1 LGVKNGAKRGK
12 LRLEMSLESAFEE
25 IKATATGSDR
35 AMRIE
40 INLSR
45 EKKCTFN
52 ITQFYSKENDL
63 KTLLV
68 TNKTE

>member
-1 LGVKNGAKRGK
+1 MSVKNGEKRGK
-12 LRLEMSLESAFEE
+12 LGLEMSLESAWEVVR
-25 IKATATGSDR
+25 ATVAESDR

-45 EKKCTFN
+45 ERKCTFN

-63 KTLLV
+63 ETLPA